1 MDKFANEIEF
11 QPETNTTSTVFN
23 HNYLIIAACQ
33 YGYKKCVESAKMEFD
48 KVKAGN
54 YSYVFHYVNS
64 IYPKNFHNNFF
75 LK

>member
-11 QPETNTTSTVFN
+11 QPETNTASTVFN

-33 YGYKKCVESAKMEFD
+33 YGQKKCVESAKVEFD

-54 YSYVFHYVNS
+54 YS
-64 IYPKNFHNNFF
+64 
-75 LK
+75 